1 MHKLTEELYNT
12 HSDGSY
18 ITLHIDNADKIITA
32 YLRERAD
39 WLMNSCLHKNGRS
52 SVELIEQ
59 AFELSE
65 KCEKDILGDSVYAC
79 CQTARLKGIDCPAH
93 PKPSI
98 PSKLSVVLKEYRYPA
113 ICQHMVEDLVTSMKK
128 LEDAH
133 NQLLDFLHSKE
144 AR

>member
-65 KCEKDILGDSVYAC
+65 KCCCGEPETPNVVHRKDNPCYVNTL
-79 CQTARLKGIDCPAH
+79 
-93 PKPSI
+93 
-98 PSKLSVVLKEYRYPA
+98 PSKINISEGSYGEMRA
-113 ICQHMVEDLVTSMKK
+113 INTINEII
-128 LEDAH
+128 
-133 NQLLDFLHSKE
+133 DFLHSKE
-144 AR
+144 AQ

>member
-1 MHKLTEELYNT
+1 MHPLSRLIFENTSFSAKELDT
-12 HSDGSY
+12 
-18 ITLHIDNADKIITA
+18 IITS
-32 YLRERAD
+32 YLRQRAE
-39 WLMNSCLHKNGRS
+39 WLKGQLAFSMPLSELHNTLR
-52 SVELIEQ
+52 V